1 MVFRPAC
8 PGVDTPWTSYLA
20 ERPEPG
26 ELHGSR
32 PLGADAQS
40 TQVMP
45 LAVRCGAGQA
55 VYQVYGQ
62 AFMTKRTPNYQLKD
76 LVAESGL
83 TYAAL
88 AKAVRA
94 VAAECGT
101 ALRTNKS
108 TIEHWISGVVPAG
121 DTGRCLAVALS
132 RRLGRLLTL
141 HDLGLAPRDE
151 EDDSLGLSL
160 GEDPLD
166 TLLPMWRNELDRRR
180 FLTTSAYSVA
190 AAGLPLSYV
199 REIADRTTAAR
210 TGQTIGMAEV
220 AAVRDM
226 VRLFSEMDE
235 RHGGQHGRSALVQYL
250 RDDVTPLCR
259 GRFRTEKIR
268 QHMLSAASRGVH
280 LLGWKSYDAGQQGLA
295 QRYYLQSYALAVES
309 GVPGHDGFV
318 MRTMA
323 MQGLK
328 LHRPEHCQALAET
341 GLGRAEGKVDVQ
353 TEALFRVVHAHTLAK
368 SGQRRAAIVE
378 AERARSLLAADRGDE
393 VPFWALTWGPPAATV
408 YSRNAKVYETLGD
421 RKTAAE
427 QYARAAASRPAG
439 YARIVALDLVASAEM
454 QLKGGSIEQACATWN
469 RAMDHMDGVRS
480 VRTRKAVTRM
490 RRDLTRFRAR
500 GLRCAAD
507 LDERAIEFLRPG

>member
-1 MVFRPAC
+1 
-8 PGVDTPWTSYLA
+8 
-20 ERPEPG
+20 
-26 ELHGSR
+26 
-32 PLGADAQS
+32 
-40 TQVMP
+40 
-45 LAVRCGAGQA
+45 
-55 VYQVYGQ
+55 
-62 AFMTKRTPNYQLKD
+62 MTKRTPNQQLTS

-83 TYAAL
+83 TYESL
-88 AKAVRA
+88 AKEVRA
-94 VAAECGT
+94 VAAECGKL
-101 ALRTNKS
+101 LRTNKS
-108 TIEHWISGVVPAG
+108 NIDHWMRGAVPAR
-121 DTGRCLAVALS
+121 DTGRYLAVALS

-141 HDLGLAPRDE
+141 HDLGLAPHQG
-151 EDDSLGLSL
+151 EDDSLGLSINQ
-160 GEDPLD
+160 DPLD
-166 TLLPMWRNELDRRR
+166 TLLPMWRHELDRRR

-199 REIADRTTAAR
+199 QEIAERTAAAR

-250 RDDVTPLCR
+250 RDDVAPLCR
-259 GRFRTEKIR
+259 GRFRTDEIR

-309 GVPGHDGFV
+309 GVAGHDGFV

-341 GLGRAEGKVDVQ
+341 GLNHAKGKVDVQ

-368 SGQRRAAIVE
+368 SGRRQAAIAE
-378 AERARSLLAADRGDE
+378 AERARALLSADCGDE
-393 VPFWALTWGPPAATV
+393 VPFWALAWGPPAASV

-421 RKTAAE
+421 RKAAAE
-427 QYARAAASRPAG
+427 QYARAAASRPAA

-454 QLKGGSIEQACATWN
+454 QLKGGGIEQACATWN
-469 RAMDHMDGVRS
+469 TAMDHMNGVRS
-480 VRTRKAVTRM
+480 VRTRKAVKRM
-490 RRDLTRFRAR
+490 RSDLARFRAR
-500 GLRCAAD
+500 GVRCAAE
-507 LDERAIEFLRPG
+507 LDERAVEFLAAT